1 MKYRYV
7 VVDDIQKEE
16 PKIFKGFISALRAAK
31 KLPKSYIYEY
41 KWDPAESSS
50 KDH

>member
-7 VVDDIQKEE
+7 VVDDIQKGE
-16 PKIFKGFISALRAAK
+16 PQIFKEFVSALRVAK

-41 KWDPAESSS
+41 KWDPAEGSS